1 MKLSINSWG
10 KLVRTKKEQLT
21 DTAQNYFHLLSQFA
35 KLKRTNDMNI
45 LIVEHVVQE
54 LTSSTCGLFQLYFY
68 KSIFDPEE
76 KSKIK
81 NHETL
86 NKKTIETILNEI
98 FTTDVDEN
106 EQVIETFKKE
116 YDLENLFIFLGIKNL
131 KSQINQFISH
141 LTVLE
146 K

>member
-45 LIVEHVVQE
+45 LIVEHAVQE

>member
-54 LTSSTCGLFQLYFY
+54 FTSSTCGLFQLYFY

-116 YDLENLFIFLGIKNL
+116 YNLENLFIFLGIKNL